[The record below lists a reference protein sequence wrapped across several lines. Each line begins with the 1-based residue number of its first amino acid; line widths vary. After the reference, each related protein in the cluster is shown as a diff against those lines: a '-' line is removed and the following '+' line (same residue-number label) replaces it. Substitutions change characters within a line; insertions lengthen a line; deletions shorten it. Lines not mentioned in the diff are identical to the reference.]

1 MANKL
6 AVSTGF
12 DYFVKSEQVLE
23 FLQHQSMERI
33 VIEIKSSSEILY

>member
-6 AVSTGF
+6 PVSTGF

-33 VIEIKSSSEILY
+33 VIEIKSSSQILY